1 MTFEDAKSALSEAA
15 NAPESS
21 STPAMDAVRG
31 TSGEAPSTPEVDAGT
46 TGSESD
52 SFSNID
58 PSTLSPELQS
68 IYRQMQGD
76 YTRKAQE
83 TAELRKQFDGI
94 DPNQA
99 RQSIEFINA
108 LETDP
113 NFVLNVHAQLT
124 EALVQAGYTP
134 AQAQAAAAEAVQS
147 HVDDSLGDEEY
158 GDPATSQLA
167 RELEELKAWRANQEA
182 VQYEQNLA
190 ARLQRQEMGIRA
202 ADPTLR
208 EPEIDR
214 IYELAFAHGGD
225 LEKAHQAYSAWKAD
239 VLGSYIDAKSEI
251 PNVQMPDSTG
261 HSQEPPKQ
269 SFTLDEGYDMAKEYL
284 RNLEANS

>member
-31 TSGEAPSTPEVDAGT
+31 TSAPAPSTPEVDAGT

-52 SFSNID
+52 SFTNID
-58 PSTLSPELQS
+58 PSTLSPELQT

-83 TAELRKQFDGI
+83 AAELRKQFDGI

-113 NFVLNVHAQLT
+113 NFVLSVHAQLT

-134 AQAQAAAAEAVQS
+134 AEAKAAAAEAI
-147 HVDDSLGDEEY
+147 DDRASLGGDDEY
-158 GDPATSQLA
+158 VDPATSQLA

-182 VQYEQNLA
+182 QQYEQNLA
-190 ARLQRQEMGIRA
+190 ARLQRQEMSIRA
-202 ADPTLR
+202 ADPSLQ
-208 EPEIDR
+208 EQEIDR

-225 LEKAHQAYSAWKAD
+225 LERAHQAYSTWKND
-239 VLGSYIDAKSEI
+239 VLGSYLETKSQPHQVQPIDS
-251 PNVQMPDSTG
+251 SG
-261 HSQEPPKQ
+261 HSIEPPKE
-269 SFTLDEGYDMAKEYL
+269 SFSLDEGYQMAKEYL
-284 RNLEANS
+284 RTLEANS